1 MINHVLEKKTF
12 PGKGRMTYSRDNT
25 MQFNQGCSFDTPT
38 MYLSIYMPK
47 EMEILIH
54 QYLLPQVTSHFNSEE
69 WIYYTFGLDWIH
81 NFEQRFKLHGH

>member
-1 MINHVLEKKTF
+1 MINHVLEKNF
-12 PGKGRMTYSRDNT
+12 PRQKGGWPTLET
-25 MQFNQGCSFDTPT
+25 TPFNQGCSFDTPT

-54 QYLLPQVTSHFNSEE
+54 QYLLPQVTFHFNSEE
-69 WIYYTFGLDWIH
+69 WISYTFGLDWIH